1 MKTIRLK
8 EITTKNFKGNKAL
21 TVHFNDGKPTIIS
34 GQNATGKTSVYDA
47 ITYLMF
53 GTDSLGRSN
62 FAIRELDAD
71 GNKVHHTEIF
81 VEGKYLIDGAEV
93 VLTKI
98 QKEKWTR
105 KHGLEDRELTSN
117 PTEYSINGYPK
128 SKDDY
133 KAYIADIIDE
143 KIFKILTNP
152 IAFPSLD
159 WKEQR
164 KILFSIIGVI
174 DDSDMAEEVPYF
186 DLLKKELAAASIDDI
201 RHKYAKSKKE
211 LEKKPEELQTRI
223 DEVSGQIV
231 EEDLTPYKSA
241 REAALAQIEI
251 LNKELTE
258 LSKVNNSEIDGKIAE
273 LESQIRITV
282 REANADRDEAVRN
295 RRESVRALK
304 NSLEDAEREL
314 RKQEN
319 ALEEAKQMIDKR
331 IADKEQYATA
341 LREAEDKEFPRDKA
355 VCDKCGQVLPE
366 DQIEVLEKNWNTR
379 KQDTINRYKAAV
391 EKCGKEAVA
400 WLNNRDVID
409 SNIQTAKTK
418 INNFK
423 IALDV
428 AQAELLKAESVPEV
442 DDTCDKCAK
451 IRAEIAILNAKR
463 FDMVRVSEKKTAVEK
478 SIGEQ
483 KSIVFDA
490 ESHLNEAKQNDAR
503 KARIAE
509 LENEMRKVGQN
520 ISNCDKMLFAVDG
533 YVKAL
538 SKRIND
544 RFDGLEFKL
553 FDTQMNGGVKED
565 CQITIDGVPYSAL
578 NSGHKIIAGLNI
590 IKVLRDYYQVDVP
603 TIVDNAES
611 LSTDNV
617 PQMPGQLIL
626 LRVSDE
632 PTLTVS

>member
-8 EITTKNFKGNKAL
+8 EITTKNFKGNRTL
-21 TVHFNDGKPTIIS
+21 TVRFNDGKPTIIS

-71 GNKVHHTEIF
+71 GNKVHYTEIF
-81 VEGKYLIDGAEV
+81 VEGKYLIDGTEV
-93 VLTKI
+93 VLSKT
-98 QKEKWTR
+98 QREKWTR
-105 KHGLEDRELTSN
+105 RRGREDRELDSN

-128 SKDDY
+128 TENEY
-133 KAYIADIIDE
+133 NAYIANIVDK

-164 KILFSIIGVI
+164 KILFSIIGVV
-174 DDSDMAEEVPYF
+174 DDSDMEEEVPYF
-186 DLLKKELAAASIDDI
+186 DLLKKELAIASIDDI

-211 LEKKPEELQTRI
+211 LEKKPKELQTRI

-231 EEDLTPYKSA
+231 EEDLTPYESA

-295 RRESVRALK
+295 RRESVRALR
-304 NSLEDAEREL
+304 NSLDDAEREL

-355 VCDKCGQVLPE
+355 VCDKCGQVLPK
-366 DQIEVLEKNWNTR
+366 DQIEALEDNWNTR
-379 KQDTINRYKAAV
+379 KQDTINRYKVAV

-418 INNFK
+418 INNFQ

-428 AQAELLKAESVPEV
+428 AQAELLKAEAVPEV

-463 FDMVRVSEKKTAVEK
+463 FDMARISEKKTAVEK

-509 LENEMRKVGQN
+509 LKNEIRKVGQN

-626 LRVSDE
+626 LKVSDE